1 MTSTPPKLHTN
12 LNEILGESWIELTST
27 AAMMGM
33 RSPERITPQPFSSSE
48 EYLRLLRE
56 AQRESNQSSRVVS
69 LASSRRDT
77 PRDSPKSPPNS
88 PNNELHPDDNLKNI
102 YINYWSGGRMEN
114 DQAAKDTDWI
124 WEWSS
129 RPDQVPPKDWK
140 FEHPSQ
146 HSSSQQQKKKFSGY
160 SMRQARIGKNSLF
173 SREILYSLILTNVL
187 SLILGTGLG
196 LWLSK
201 RLIVNSGGVGGG
213 TTLAAITKF

>member
-12 LNEILGESWIELTST
+12 INEILGESWIELTST

-88 PNNELHPDDNLKNI
+88 PNNELHNDDHLKNI
-102 YINYWSGGRMEN
+102 YINYWSGARLEN

-129 RPDQVPPKDWK
+129 RPDQMPPKDWK
-140 FEHPSQ
+140 FEHPHNQQSQ
-146 HSSSQQQKKKFSGY
+146 NKKFSGY

-187 SLILGTGLG
+187 SLLLGTGLG

-201 RLIVNSGGVGGG
+201 RFLANLNTAGVGGG